1 MKIRVRFAP
10 SPTGPLH
17 IGGLRTALFNYLIA
31 KKSGGKFILRIEDT
45 DSKRTVDG
53 AEKHIIDSLEW
64 LGLDFDEGPIR
75 QSNRSKLYKKQVDKL
90 LKQGNAYYAFDS
102 QEDLDG
108 AREAGGKDFKYNVK
122 TRMGLNN
129 SFTVSEQEIK
139 KRVKVINDPAA
150 IRNVSEKLFSTK
162 YQKFMPD
169 TIFSQNIDEIRK
181 FFKKHKKVIVKPINS
196 YSGNNIHL
204 FTKFNLKFF
213 QKFIKKHNH
222 IMCQKYLPKIKE
234 GDKRVFLINGKVR
247 GAISRIPKKG
257 SFLSNLSKGAKPIN
271 VKLTNKEMKISK
283 LISKD
288 LKKDKIFFA
297 GIDFIDEQLNGDIN
311 VTSPTGLKTFY
322 DLSKINLAS
331 TFWKELKA

>member
-1 MKIRVRFAP
+1 MTNKIIAIQGNHPYKLNPLTDTSIFLAHEIQKKNYKIFYYDPKDLSIINFKVVAEGFFIKFDYKKKRFFEI
-10 SPTGPLH
+10 LKKQKLEL
-17 IGGLRTALFNYLIA
+17 IKCKYL
-31 KKSGGKFILRIEDT
+31 L
-45 DSKRTVDG
+45 
-53 AEKHIIDSLEW
+53 
-64 LGLDFDEGPIR
+64 IR
-75 QSNRSKLYKKQVDKL
+75 QDPPFNLEYICSTLILDK
-90 LKQGNAYYAFDS
+90 
-102 QEDLDG
+102 
-108 AREAGGKDFKYNVK
+108 
-122 TRMGLNN
+122 
-129 SFTVSEQEIK
+129 IK

-150 IRNVSEKLFSTK
+150 IRNESEKLFSTK

-169 TIFSQNIDEIRK
+169 TIFSQNIDQIRK
-181 FFKKHKKVIVKPINS
+181 FFQKHKKVIVKPINS
-196 YSGNNIHL
+196 YSGNNIYL
-204 FTKFNLKFF
+204 LTKFNLKFF

-234 GDKRVFLINGKVR
+234 GDKRVFLINGKVC

-271 VKLTNKEMKISK
+271 IKLTNKEMKISK

>member
-1 MKIRVRFAP
+1 MTNKI
-10 SPTGPLH
+10 
-17 IGGLRTALFNYLIA
+17 IA
-31 KKSGGKFILRIEDT
+31 IQGN
-45 DSKRTVDG
+45 
-53 AEKHIIDSLEW
+53 H
-64 LGLDFDEGPIR
+64 P
-75 QSNRSKLYKKQVDKL
+75 SKLNPLTDTSIFLAHEIQKKNYKIFYYDPKDLSIINFKVVAEGFFIKFDYKKKRFFEILKKQKLELIKCKYLLVRQDPPFNLEYICSTLILDK
-90 LKQGNAYYAFDS
+90 
-102 QEDLDG
+102 
-108 AREAGGKDFKYNVK
+108 
-122 TRMGLNN
+122 
-129 SFTVSEQEIK
+129 IK
-139 KRVKVINDPAA
+139 KRVKVINDPTA

-169 TIFSQNIDEIRK
+169 TIFSQNIDQIRK

-204 FTKFNLKFF
+204 LTKFNLKFF
-213 QKFIKKHNH
+213 QKFIKKHDH
-222 IMCQKYLPKIKE
+222 IMCQKYLSKIKE
-234 GDKRVFLINGKVR
+234 GDKRVFLINGKVC

-271 VKLTNKEMKISK
+271 IKLTNKEMKISK
-283 LISKD
+283 LIGKD

>member
-1 MKIRVRFAP
+1 MTNKIIAIQGNHPSKLNPLTDTSIFLAHEIQKKNYKIFYYDPKDLSIINFKVVAEGFFIKFDYKKKRFFEI
-10 SPTGPLH
+10 LKKQKLEL
-17 IGGLRTALFNYLIA
+17 IKCKYL
-31 KKSGGKFILRIEDT
+31 L
-45 DSKRTVDG
+45 
-53 AEKHIIDSLEW
+53 
-64 LGLDFDEGPIR
+64 IR
-75 QSNRSKLYKKQVDKL
+75 QDPPFNLEYICSTLILDK
-90 LKQGNAYYAFDS
+90 
-102 QEDLDG
+102 
-108 AREAGGKDFKYNVK
+108 
-122 TRMGLNN
+122 
-129 SFTVSEQEIK
+129 IK
-139 KRVKVINDPAA
+139 KRVKVINDPTA

-196 YSGNNIHL
+196 YSGNNIYL
-204 FTKFNLKFF
+204 LMKFNLKFF
-213 QKFIKKHNH
+213 QKFIKKHNQ

-234 GDKRVFLINGKVR
+234 GDKRVFLINGKVC

-271 VKLTNKEMKISK
+271 IKLTNKEMKISK
-283 LISKD
+283 LIGKD

-331 TFWKELKA
+331 TFWKELKV